1 MNGIRPTV
9 GIEFDDKYTNAK
21 NKLLDFIK
29 ALDELDDIQKAKLAQ
44 EFITSY
50 SMAISF
56 EQFVSYMKNGG
67 IKSCRLNMYRLYR
80 SRWKDKLCSAT
91 LTEYSNTRVPTM
103 FR

>member
-29 ALDELDDIQKAKLAQ
+29 TLDELDDIQKAKLAQ

-50 SMAISF
+50 SMVLTMQRKYI
-56 EQFVSYMKNGG
+56 FVEIRK
-67 IKSCRLNMYRLYR
+67 
-80 SRWKDKLCSAT
+80 
-91 LTEYSNTRVPTM
+91 
-103 FR
+103 

>member
-29 ALDELDDIQKAKLAQ
+29 TLDELDDIKKTKWAQ

-50 SMAISF
+50 SMANSF

-67 IKSCRLNMYRLYR
+67 IK
-80 SRWKDKLCSAT
+80 
-91 LTEYSNTRVPTM
+91 
-103 FR
+103 

>member
-9 GIEFDDKYTNAK
+9 GIEFDDKYTNA
-21 NKLLDFIK
+21 LLDFIK

-67 IKSCRLNMYRLYR
+67 IK
-80 SRWKDKLCSAT
+80 
-91 LTEYSNTRVPTM
+91 
-103 FR
+103 

>member
-50 SMAISF
+50 SISF

-67 IKSCRLNMYRLYR
+67 IK
-80 SRWKDKLCSAT
+80 
-91 LTEYSNTRVPTM
+91 
-103 FR
+103 